1 MGKLLSLKKVRNI
14 LILAALDGSESSK
27 NALRQ
32 TIRFARKENCGVTA
46 VTVLPAYEGELEI
59 GLMKNIQASFKKPGE
74 KILADARRI
83 ALEEGVEIETILA
96 EGNAHEAIIDVAVEK
111 NCDLIAM
118 GRRGF
123 GSIQR
128 ALMGSVTARV
138 IGYSPIDVLV
148 MPQDTILKWDNILL
162 AVDGSKYSE
171 VASNR
176 AISMAHTYGRWL
188 NILSVV
194 DVPSEAYAEAPDA
207 VEKMVES
214 ARETVEAV
222 ARQAT
227 PAKLETYTYIREGEA
242 HEKIL
247 NMADELQANMICLGS
262 HGRTGLRR
270 LLMGS
275 VTEKV
280 IGGAKVPVLVIK
292 SH

>member
-1 MGKLLSLKKVRNI
+1 MGKLMSLKKVRNI
-14 LILAALDGSESSK
+14 LILATLDGSESSK

-59 GLMKNIQASFKKPGE
+59 GLMKNIQETFKGPGE
-74 KILADARRI
+74 KILADARKI
-83 ALEEGVEIETILA
+83 ALEEGVEIETILE
-96 EGNAHEAIIDVAVEK
+96 EGNAHEEIIDVAIEK
-111 NCDLIAM
+111 NCDLIVM

-123 GSIQR
+123 GSIER
-128 ALMGSVTARV
+128 AFMGSVTARV

-148 MPQDTILKWDNILL
+148 MPQGSALKWDNILL
-162 AVDGSKYSE
+162 AVDGSKFSE
-171 VASNR
+171 IAANR
-176 AISMAHTYGRWL
+176 AISVAQTYGRRL
-188 NILSVV
+188 NVLSVV

-207 VEKMVES
+207 VEKMVEN
-214 ARETVEAV
+214 ARETVNAIEG
-222 ARQAT
+222 QAI
-227 PAKLETYTYIREGEA
+227 PAKLETRTFVREGKA

-247 NMADELQANMICLGS
+247 NLADELKADMICMGS

-280 IGGAKVPVLVIK
+280 IGGSEIPVLVIK